1 MSVRELSQNLDTLSL
16 NDKKHQKGQYFTTNI
31 DLKKHVNDLILNKPT
46 CILEPSIGQ
55 GDLVQYV
62 SQKKGNLSFDMYEID
77 ESIKLLEN
85 INKDNVNYG
94 DFLQKNITKKY
105 TTIVG
110 NPPYVKTKHGNL
122 YIDFIEKCFY
132 LLVEK
137 GELIFIVPSDFIKLT
152 HSSKIINKMMEE
164 GTFTHIIHPNK
175 ENLFKEA
182 NIDVIIFRYC
192 KDISL
197 PKKCLVNDQEKY
209 LIRTNGIITFS
220 DNELLEGIKTV
231 SHYFD
236 VYVGMVTGKED
247 VFKNTTY
254 GNVKILNDK
263 DKLDSYI
270 LIDEFPTEKPLL
282 NKYLLKH
289 KSVLINRKIKKF
301 NEDNWFQWG
310 ALRNY
315 NTIKEKLG
323 DKCIYVKTLT
333 RKSEVAFMGKA
344 QLFGG
349 GLLIMI
355 PKENITISNQQLQ
368 NITQYLNSEDFKKNY
383 TYSGRFKIGHKLLC
397 NSLLNIPS

>member
-1 MSVRELSQNLDTLSL
+1 MSVQDLTQNLDVLSL
-16 NDKKHQKGQYFTTNI
+16 NEEKHQKGQYFTTNI
-31 DLKKHVNDLILNKPT
+31 NLKKHINSLILNNPSL
-46 CILEPSIGQ
+46 ILEPSIGQ
-55 GDLVQYV
+55 GDLVQYI
-62 SQKKGNLSFDMYEID
+62 SQENENISFDMYEID
-77 ESIKLLEN
+77 SAIQLLEN
-85 INKDNVNYG
+85 INEDDVIYG
-94 DFLQKNITKKY
+94 DFLQQDIDKEY

-110 NPPYVKTKHGNL
+110 NPPYVKIKHGNL
-122 YIDFIEKCFY
+122 YIDFIERCFH
-132 LLVEK
+132 LLTEK
-137 GELIFIVPSDFIKLT
+137 GELIFIVPSDFLKLT
-152 HSSKIINKMMEE
+152 HSSKIINEMMEQ

-192 KDISL
+192 KDTSL
-197 PKKCLVNDQEKY
+197 PKKCLVNDKEKY
-209 LIRTNGIITFS
+209 LINTNGIITFS
-220 DNELLEGIKTV
+220 DNELLESIKTV
-231 SHYFD
+231 KDYFD

-247 VFKNTTY
+247 VFKNTNY
-254 GNVKILNDK
+254 GNIKILNDK

-270 LIDEFPTEKPLL
+270 LLDEFPTEKEPL

-289 KSVLINRKIKKF
+289 KSILINRKIKKF

-323 DKCIYVKTLT
+323 QKCIYVKTLT
-333 RKSEVAFMGKA
+333 RKSEVAFIGKV

-355 PKENITISNQQLQ
+355 PKEDSTITVLQLHK
-368 NITQYLNSEDFKKNY
+368 ITHYLNSEDFKKNY